1 MAKIPFFD
9 IFFAWGSQRLSDASG
24 SMEQG
29 SERTALPASVY
40 EDKFE
45 SIEVGAFKE
54 TLKVDLFTSVAL
66 EIANFALYAA
76 ASTAAARL
84 PFSLC
89 STPGGAVGSRA
100 ALWREAGLKS
110 VPKPIEF
117 NTLAK
122 ITLDFFA
129 NNRFAWG
136 YVLATSYRTANVTAD
151 ASTTPVLIEALG
163 AGEEM
168 IVNVHSLIAPGG
180 TTPTLGG
187 ILESDVDGT
196 FATPTTRATF
206 TGITTDP
213 ASETILIDGDTDPI
227 TDTYYRVTWDIGGTG
242 GPSYYVLVTAAI
254 RTKI

>member
-1 MAKIPFFD
+1 MSKIPFYD
-9 IFFAWGSQRLSDASG
+9 IFFAWGAQRLSDASG
-24 SMEQG
+24 SMEQN
-29 SERTALPASVY
+29 SERTALPSTVY
-40 EDKFE
+40 EDRVE
-45 SIEVGAFKE
+45 TIEVGAYKE

-66 EIANFALYAA
+66 EVANFTLLAA
-76 ASTAAARL
+76 ASTDAARL
-84 PFSLC
+84 PFTLC

-100 ALWREAGLKS
+100 ALWKQAGLKS

-117 NTLAK
+117 NTIAK

-151 ASTTPVLIEALG
+151 GSTTPVLIEALG
-163 AGEEM
+163 ANEEM
-168 IVNVHSLIAPGG
+168 IINVHSLVAPGG
-180 TTPTLGG
+180 TTPTLAG

-206 TGITTDP
+206 TVLGATAT
-213 ASETILIDGDTDPI
+213 SQTLLIDGDTDPI

-242 GPSYYVLVTAAI
+242 GPSYYVLVAAAI
-254 RTKI
+254 RAK